1 MSTNRSVGRST
12 ATNEKDRSTATQ
24 DKDRSAATQDKDR
37 SAATHE
43 ISRFVV
49 APERRKGRSNHRQ
62 LLLLDLTHSKST
74 LTQVCQKRASNYL

>member
-24 DKDRSAATQDKDR
+24 DKDRSAAT
-37 SAATHE
+37 HE

-49 APERRKGRSNHRQ
+49 APGKGRSNHRQ

-74 LTQVCQKRASNYL
+74 LTQMCQKRASNYL